1 MEQRDHVRNSRG
13 ATPNRQL
20 KNGDDADFRESEDD
34 IFSQETEEGIVLLN
48 EENINSTPYTE
59 MGSVSHKRPQRK
71 CTKSFKK
78 QVILSPLS
86 GSVSESESFED
97 ESQEYCPEDSESD
110 SAPLVTFREDRSS
123 TIRVGSIIYRL
134 VNKIVDW
141 LPILERINTQYIPH
155 GSFLDPDR
163 FARWSSL
170 SDAEKQDTAELFLV
184 RWRDLS
190 YLHCSWE
197 SEEALLAYEGP
208 HAKQKFH
215 RFFRSEHDILIETTA
230 YGEDVYFNPEHVEVD
245 RILDARIVSDAPID
259 NKKAR
264 VDPDFNAIADR
275 SHLRPCGMFSKEFLV
290 KWRGSPYSD
299 ITWEVFDDF
308 RNEEAVQE
316 YYRHLDRVVDPQ
328 AHDPSERPSLVQ
340 FQKLDADESLTKGNQ
355 LRSYQIE

>member
-1 MEQRDHVRNSRG
+1 M
-13 ATPNRQL
+13 
-20 KNGDDADFRESEDD
+20 
-34 IFSQETEEGIVLLN
+34 
-48 EENINSTPYTE
+48 
-59 MGSVSHKRPQRK
+59 
-71 CTKSFKK
+71 
-78 QVILSPLS
+78 ILSPLS

-110 SAPLVTFREDRSS
+110 SAPLSPLVLPMMHRVTLREDRSS

-215 RFFRSEHDILIETTA
+215 
-230 YGEDVYFNPEHVEVD
+230 
-245 RILDARIVSDAPID
+245 VS
-259 NKKAR
+259 
-264 VDPDFNAIADR
+264 
-275 SHLRPCGMFSKEFLV
+275 S
-290 KWRGSPYSD
+290 
-299 ITWEVFDDF
+299 
-308 RNEEAVQE
+308 
-316 YYRHLDRVVDPQ
+316 VVSCQ
-328 AHDPSERPSLVQ
+328 H
-340 FQKLDADESLTKGNQ
+340 
-355 LRSYQIE
+355 